1 MNRKK
6 IVYAILKELA
16 DGNIAI
22 NADVF
27 GINWKQYQEIALLLY
42 TEGLINKKPA
52 FALQG
57 GVSFKTV
64 QLTFKGEDFLSEN
77 APWKKAYNG
86 LKEVKSWLTL
96 G

>member
-1 MNRKK
+1 MNHKK
-6 IVYAILKELA
+6 IMYAILKELA

-22 NADVF
+22 NADDF
-27 GINWKQYQEIALLLY
+27 GINWKQYQEIALSLY

-52 FALQG
+52 FTLQ

-77 APWKKAYNG
+77 APWKKAYKG